1 MTGPLYQSVFCA
13 SGVVF
18 VFFYLQEKS
27 SQSDAAE
34 ASSENHQEE
43 EDVKPP
49 AGETDASDEDEDKDE
64 DEEFGSSDE
73 EILTKSGKKIIF
85 KSSRKNSFRRYCL
98 SLRPMSGALIQ
109 LLILLAEV
117 FFFYFPFPVRH
128 AQRQGT
134 TGEEGE
140 GGRGGEED
148 SRVNSRVHVEGY
160 MLTAI
165 FVSRQQSRSMKTRR
179 STMTN

>member
-109 LLILLAEV
+109 LLILSAEV
-117 FFFYFPFPVRH
+117 FFCFFFFTSRFLSDTLRDKERRGKKRKVAEEVRK
-128 AQRQGT
+128 
-134 TGEEGE
+134 
-140 GGRGGEED
+140 
-148 SRVNSRVHVEGY
+148 
-160 MLTAI
+160 TA
-165 FVSRQQSRSMKTRR
+165 K
-179 STMTN
+179 

>member
-18 VFFYLQEKS
+18 VFFDLQEKS

-109 LLILLAEV
+109 LLILSAEV
-117 FFFYFPFPVRH
+117 FFFTSRFLSDTLRDKERRGKKRKVAEEVRK
-128 AQRQGT
+128 
-134 TGEEGE
+134 
-140 GGRGGEED
+140 
-148 SRVNSRVHVEGY
+148 
-160 MLTAI
+160 TA
-165 FVSRQQSRSMKTRR
+165 K
-179 STMTN
+179 

>member
-13 SGVVF
+13 SGVV
-18 VFFYLQEKS
+18 VFHLQEKS

-43 EDVKPP
+43 EEDVKPP
-49 AGETDASDEDEDKDE
+49 AGETDASDEDE

-73 EILTKSGKKIIF
+73 EILTKSGKKLIF

-109 LLILLAEV
+109 LLILSAEV
-117 FFFYFPFPVRH
+117 CLLFFFTSRFLSDTLRDKERRGKKRKVAEEVRK
-128 AQRQGT
+128 
-134 TGEEGE
+134 
-140 GGRGGEED
+140 
-148 SRVNSRVHVEGY
+148 
-160 MLTAI
+160 TAE
-165 FVSRQQSRSMKTRR
+165 
-179 STMTN
+179 

>member
-34 ASSENHQEE
+34 ASSENHQEEE

-109 LLILLAEV
+109 LLILSAEV
-117 FFFYFPFPVRH
+117 FCFFVFFFTSRFLSDTLRDKERRGKKRKVAEEVRK
-128 AQRQGT
+128 
-134 TGEEGE
+134 
-140 GGRGGEED
+140 
-148 SRVNSRVHVEGY
+148 
-160 MLTAI
+160 TAE
-165 FVSRQQSRSMKTRR
+165 
-179 STMTN
+179 

>member
-1 MTGPLYQSVFCA
+1 MRQVLFL
-13 SGVVF
+13 
-18 VFFYLQEKS
+18 FFFHLQEKS

-43 EDVKPP
+43 EEDVKPP
-49 AGETDASDEDEDKDE
+49 AGETDASDEDE

-73 EILTKSGKKIIF
+73 EILTKSGKKLIF

-109 LLILLAEV
+109 LLILSAEV
-117 FFFYFPFPVRH
+117 CFFYFPFPVRH

-134 TGEEGE
+134 TGEEEE

-148 SRVNSRVHVEGY
+148 SRVNSRVHVAGY

>member
-13 SGVVF
+13 SGVV
-18 VFFYLQEKS
+18 VFHLQEKS

-34 ASSENHQEE
+34 ASSENHQEEE

-73 EILTKSGKKIIF
+73 EILTKSGKKLIF

-109 LLILLAEV
+109 LLILSAEV
-117 FFFYFPFPVRH
+117 CFFYFPFPVRH

-134 TGEEGE
+134 TGEEEE

>member
-18 VFFYLQEKS
+18 VFFDLQEKS

-43 EDVKPP
+43 EEDVKPP
-49 AGETDASDEDEDKDE
+49 AGETDASDEDE

-109 LLILLAEV
+109 LLILSAEV
-117 FFFYFPFPVRH
+117 CFFYFPFPVRH

-134 TGEEGE
+134 TGEEEE

-148 SRVNSRVHVEGY
+148 SRVNSRVHVAGY

-165 FVSRQQSRSMKTRR
+165 VVSRQQSRSMKTRR

>member
-1 MTGPLYQSVFCA
+1 M
-13 SGVVF
+13 
-18 VFFYLQEKS
+18 
-27 SQSDAAE
+27 
-34 ASSENHQEE
+34 
-43 EDVKPP
+43 KPP
-49 AGETDASDEDEDKDE
+49 AGETDASDEDE

-109 LLILLAEV
+109 LLILSAEVCLV

-134 TGEEGE
+134 TGEEEE

-148 SRVNSRVHVEGY
+148 SRVNSRVHVAGY

>member
-13 SGVVF
+13 SGVV
-18 VFFYLQEKS
+18 VFHLQEKS

-49 AGETDASDEDEDKDE
+49 AGETDASDEDED
-64 DEEFGSSDE
+64 EEFGSSDE
-73 EILTKSGKKIIF
+73 EILTKSGKKLIF

-109 LLILLAEV
+109 LLILSAEV
-117 FFFYFPFPVRH
+117 CLFVCFFYFPFPVRH

-134 TGEEGE
+134 TGEEEE

-148 SRVNSRVHVEGY
+148 SRVNSRVHVAGY

-165 FVSRQQSRSMKTRR
+165 VVSRQQSRSMKTRR

>member
-1 MTGPLYQSVFCA
+1 MRQVLFL
-13 SGVVF
+13 F
-18 VFFYLQEKS
+18 FFYLQEKS

-49 AGETDASDEDEDKDE
+49 AGETDASDEDED
-64 DEEFGSSDE
+64 EEFGSSDE
-73 EILTKSGKKIIF
+73 EILTKSGKKLIF

-109 LLILLAEV
+109 LLILSAEV
-117 FFFYFPFPVRH
+117 CLFVCFFYFPFPVRH

-134 TGEEGE
+134 TGEEEE

-148 SRVNSRVHVEGY
+148 SRVNSRVHVAGY

-165 FVSRQQSRSMKTRR
+165 VVSRQQSRSMKTRR

>member
-18 VFFYLQEKS
+18 VFFDLQEKS

-43 EDVKPP
+43 EEDVKPP
-49 AGETDASDEDEDKDE
+49 AGETDASDEDE

-73 EILTKSGKKIIF
+73 EILTKSGKKLIF

-109 LLILLAEV
+109 LLILSAEV
-117 FFFYFPFPVRH
+117 CFFYFPFPVRH

-134 TGEEGE
+134 TGEEEE

-165 FVSRQQSRSMKTRR
+165 VVSRQQSRSMKTRR

>member
-13 SGVVF
+13 SGVV
-18 VFFYLQEKS
+18 VFHLQEKS

-43 EDVKPP
+43 EEDVKPP
-49 AGETDASDEDEDKDE
+49 AGETDASDEDE

-109 LLILLAEV
+109 LLILSAEV
-117 FFFYFPFPVRH
+117 CLFFFFTSRFLSDTLRDKERRGKKRKVAEEVRK
-128 AQRQGT
+128 
-134 TGEEGE
+134 
-140 GGRGGEED
+140 
-148 SRVNSRVHVEGY
+148 
-160 MLTAI
+160 TAE
-165 FVSRQQSRSMKTRR
+165 
-179 STMTN
+179 

>member
-13 SGVVF
+13 SGVV
-18 VFFYLQEKS
+18 VFHLQEKS

-43 EDVKPP
+43 EEDVKPP
-49 AGETDASDEDEDKDE
+49 AGETDASDEDE

-109 LLILLAEV
+109 LLILSAEV
-117 FFFYFPFPVRH
+117 CFFYFPFPVRH

-134 TGEEGE
+134 TGEEEE

-165 FVSRQQSRSMKTRR
+165 VVSRQQSRSMKTRR

>member
-1 MTGPLYQSVFCA
+1 M
-13 SGVVF
+13 
-18 VFFYLQEKS
+18 
-27 SQSDAAE
+27 
-34 ASSENHQEE
+34 
-43 EDVKPP
+43 KPP

-109 LLILLAEV
+109 LLILSAEVCLV

-134 TGEEGE
+134 TGEEEE

-148 SRVNSRVHVEGY
+148 SRVNSRVHVAGY

>member
-1 MTGPLYQSVFCA
+1 MRQVLFL
-13 SGVVF
+13 
-18 VFFYLQEKS
+18 VFFDLQEKS

-109 LLILLAEV
+109 LLILSAEVCLV

-134 TGEEGE
+134 TGEEEE

-148 SRVNSRVHVEGY
+148 SRVNSRVHVAGY

>member
-13 SGVVF
+13 SGVV
-18 VFFYLQEKS
+18 VFHLQEKS

-43 EDVKPP
+43 EEDVKPP
-49 AGETDASDEDEDKDE
+49 AGETDASDEDE

-109 LLILLAEV
+109 LLILSAEV
-117 FFFYFPFPVRH
+117 CFFLFFLLPVSCQTRSET
-128 AQRQGT
+128 RND
-134 TGEEGE
+134 
-140 GGRGGEED
+140 GGRRG
-148 SRVNSRVHVEGY
+148 RW
-160 MLTAI
+160 
-165 FVSRQQSRSMKTRR
+165 QRR
-179 STMTN
+179 

>member
-18 VFFYLQEKS
+18 VFFDLQEKS

-43 EDVKPP
+43 EEDVKPP
-49 AGETDASDEDEDKDE
+49 AGETDASDEDE

-109 LLILLAEV
+109 LLILSAEV
-117 FFFYFPFPVRH
+117 CFFYFPFPVRH

-134 TGEEGE
+134 TGEEEE

-165 FVSRQQSRSMKTRR
+165 VVSRQQSRSMKTRR

>member
-18 VFFYLQEKS
+18 VFFDLQEKS

-43 EDVKPP
+43 EEDVKPP
-49 AGETDASDEDEDKDE
+49 AGETDASDEDE

-109 LLILLAEV
+109 LLILSAEV
-117 FFFYFPFPVRH
+117 CLFVFFTSRFLSDTLRDKERRGKKRKVAEEVRK
-128 AQRQGT
+128 
-134 TGEEGE
+134 
-140 GGRGGEED
+140 
-148 SRVNSRVHVEGY
+148 
-160 MLTAI
+160 TAE
-165 FVSRQQSRSMKTRR
+165 
-179 STMTN
+179 

>member
-18 VFFYLQEKS
+18 VFHLQEKS

-49 AGETDASDEDEDKDE
+49 AGETDASDEDED
-64 DEEFGSSDE
+64 EEFGSSDE
-73 EILTKSGKKIIF
+73 EILTKSGKKLIF

-109 LLILLAEV
+109 LLILSAEVCLFV

-134 TGEEGE
+134 TGEEEE